1 MAALQLPRR
10 ARPQPRILRRFH
22 ISPRPALRPRHM
34 SPPRGTHP
42 LHASR
47 RRAMRLR
54 KRPHRATR
62 PRKLP
67 RRGTR
72 SKRLAQRR
80 GRLRVPQPARA
91 ALSRRALRR
100 VAATM
105 LGHGKTHS
113 KTRRR
118 NQTRLRDRP

>member
-1 MAALQLPRR
+1 MAALQLLRR
-10 ARPQPRILRRFH
+10 ARPLPRMLRRFH
-22 ISPRPALRPRHM
+22 ISPRHALRPRHM

-62 PRKLP
+62 SRKLP
-67 RRGTR
+67 HRGTR
-72 SKRLAQRR
+72 SNRLAQRR
-80 GRLRVPQPARA
+80 GRPRIPQPGRV
-91 ALSRRALRR
+91 ALSRRPLRR

-105 LGHGKTHS
+105 LGHGKTHG

>member
-62 PRKLP
+62 P
-67 RRGTR
+67 
-72 SKRLAQRR
+72 
-80 GRLRVPQPARA
+80 
-91 ALSRRALRR
+91 LRR